1 MSGIYGI
8 YRYDGAPVEAH
19 WLERMR
25 AAMAYYGPDGGAST
39 ISGSVGMGHLL
50 FAVNPEDAFEKQ
62 PMRGERGLTV
72 TSARL
77 DNRDALLDA
86 FHVPASE
93 AAQTSDGHL
102 VSRAFD
108 RWGEELCPHLQGDW
122 ALAAWDPRA
131 RRLFLARDALGG
143 AALYYYEGKGFIAF
157 ASSLKALLAL
167 PGTVRE
173 PDFLRLAE
181 VLVSWN
187 HDAELTAYKGFRNL
201 EWAHALSVGADGR
214 KRIAR
219 HWSPEGRQPLRYRR
233 EEEYV
238 EAFLEHYTRAVRS
251 CLRTQKP
258 IAAELSAGRDSG
270 SVVALAA
277 PLLAAQGR
285 ELTAF
290 TAVPLFPP
298 DGAKPK
304 QLGNEWELAH
314 ATATM
319 AGPNVK
325 HLPVDAQG
333 YGVLEGVE
341 HFIDLHDG
349 PSHCAANHYWCQA
362 VMETARNSGFAA
374 LLGGGMGNLTVSW
387 DGNRS
392 AALALLQ
399 GDPATAFRILIGA
412 EPNLWLAIK
421 RQILKPLIKP
431 AIQTFRRLT
440 TPPHQEWRTYAALNL
455 RMAEELDIDGRM
467 REARHDP
474 TFASSPFQD
483 DRRSFFRSDGDPGFN
498 IRSESSARHSI
509 NCLIPV
515 ASLGLLEYLLR
526 VPDHLFYRRG
536 QRSYLLQEAFRGR
549 MPGAVLRGQRRGLQ
563 AADLGHRI
571 LRELGTFRECL
582 RSLEDLPE
590 ARDLLD
596 LPLLHQCL
604 DNLVE
609 KVDPNTT
616 ADAGVILLRG
626 IGVGLFLR
634 SLAEPSAASLATREV
649 ALA

>member
-62 PMRGERGLTV
+62 PMRGERGLVV

-77 DNRDALLDA
+77 DNRDALLEA
-86 FHVPASE
+86 FHIPAAE

-122 ALAAWDPRA
+122 ALAAWDARA

-143 AALYYYEGKGFIAF
+143 AALYYYEGKGYIAF

-173 PDFLRLAE
+173 PDLLRLAE
-181 VLVSWN
+181 ILVCWTP
-187 HDAELTAYKGFRNL
+187 DAELTAYKGFRNL
-201 EWAHALSVGADGR
+201 DWAHALSVAADGR

-233 EEEYV
+233 DEDYV

-277 PLLAAQGR
+277 PLLAAEGR

-298 DGAKPK
+298 DGAGPK
-304 QLGNEWELAH
+304 RLGNEWELAH

-333 YGVLEGVE
+333 YGVLAGVE

-349 PSHCAANHYWCQA
+349 PSHSAANHYWCQA
-362 VMETARNSGFAA
+362 VLEAASRSGFHV
-374 LLGGGMGNLTVSW
+374 LLGGVMGNLTVSW
-387 DGNRS
+387 DGNQS

-399 GDPATAFRILIGA
+399 RDPATAFRILVGA
-412 EPNLWLAIK
+412 EANLWLTIK
-421 RQILKPLIKP
+421 RQILKPLVKP
-431 AIQTFRRLT
+431 CMQAFRSCLT
-440 TPPHQEWRTYAALNL
+440 SPRNHWRTYSALSPAMADELNL
-455 RMAEELDIDGRM
+455 DRRMKQDG
-467 REARHDP
+467 HDGA
-474 TFASSPFQD
+474 FSSSPFKD
-483 DRRSFFRSDGDPGFN
+483 ERCSFFQSEGDQGFN
-498 IRSESSARHSI
+498 IRSESNAGHSVSCI
-509 NCLIPV
+509 LPV
-515 ASLGLLEYLLR
+515 ANLELLNYLLR
-526 VPDHLFYRRG
+526 LPDHLFYREG
-536 QRSYLLQEAFRGR
+536 QRSYLLQRSFRGR
-549 MPGAVLRGQRRGLQ
+549 MPDPVLLGRQRGLQ

-590 ARDLLD
+590 ARGLLD
-596 LPLLHQCL
+596 LPLLHRCL
-604 DNLVE
+604 DNVVE

-626 IGVGLFLR
+626 LGVGLFLR
-634 SLAEPSAASLATREV
+634 RLANPSAAAFATCEV
-649 ALA
+649 ARA